1 MCLDELL
8 DLLHENPTE
17 NDVKIML
24 SGQELDI
31 KGVWSDGETTYI
43 EAE

>member
-8 DLLHENPTE
+8 DLLHESSTE

-24 SGQELDI
+24 SGQELSI

>member
-8 DLLHENPTE
+8 DLLYENPTDE
-17 NDVKIML
+17 DVKIML
-24 SGQELDI
+24 SGQELNI